1 MYNISEWDHVFKL
14 DPNKTI
20 TDAELK
26 KICTSGTDAIIVGG
40 TDGIT
45 FENVMDLQERIE
57 AYDISFVLEVSDIEA
72 ITLGFDAYFIPLVL
86 NSGDKKWMIDVQHQ
100 AIKEYA
106 DVIEWEDMLP
116 EGYCVL
122 NPEAKVFKRTDCS
135 LPDYEDVLAYAR
147 MAEHIFRLPV
157 FYMEYSGTYGNPDLV
172 KDVARELKN
181 TSLVYGGG
189 ITSEEQASEMAA
201 YADVIVV
208 GDVIYDNL
216 EVALKTVEAVKSMK
230 MKDGGPS

>member
-45 FENVMDLQERIE
+45 FENVMDMQERIE

-157 FYMEYSGTYGNPDLV
+157 FYMEYSGTYGNPGLV

>member
-1 MYNISEWDHVFKL
+1 MYNISKWDHVFKL

-20 TDAELK
+20 TDADLE

-40 TDGIT
+40 TDGVT
-45 FENVMDLQERIE
+45 FENVTDLQERIE
-57 AYDISFVLEVSDIEA
+57 EYDISFVLEVSDIEA
-72 ITLGFDAYFIPLVL
+72 IAPGFDAYFIPLVL
-86 NSGDKKWMIDVQHQ
+86 NSGHKKWMIDVQHQ

-106 DVIEWEDMLP
+106 DVIEWQDMLT

-122 NPEAKVFKRTDCS
+122 NPEAKVFKRTECS
-135 LPDYEDVLAYAR
+135 LPDKEAVLAYAQ
-147 MAEHIFRLPV
+147 MAEHIFHLPV
-157 FYMEYSGTYGNPDLV
+157 FYMEYSGTYGDPDLV
-172 KDVARELKN
+172 KAVARQLEN

-189 ITSEEQASEMAA
+189 IRSEKQASEMAA

>member
-157 FYMEYSGTYGNPDLV
+157 FYMEYSGTYGNPGLV

>member
-20 TDAELK
+20 TDADLE

-40 TDGIT
+40 TDGVT
-45 FENVMDLQERIE
+45 FENVTDLQERIE
-57 AYDISFVLEVSDIEA
+57 AYDTSFVLEVSDIEA
-72 ITLGFDAYFIPLVL
+72 IAPGFDAYFIPLVL
-86 NSGDKKWMIDVQHQ
+86 NSGHKKWLIDVQHQ

-106 DVIEWEDMLP
+106 DVIEWQDMLT

-135 LPDYEDVLAYAR
+135 FPDHADVLAYAR

-157 FYMEYSGTYGNPDLV
+157 FYMEYSGTYGNPGLV
-172 KDVARELKN
+172 RDVARELKN

-189 ITSEEQASEMAA
+189 IRSEEQAAEMAA

-208 GDVIYDNL
+208 GNVIYDNL

>member
-20 TDAELK
+20 TNAELEK
-26 KICTSGTDAIIVGG
+26 VCTSGTDAVIVGG
-40 TDGIT
+40 TDGVT
-45 FENVMDLQERIE
+45 FENVTDLQERLE
-57 AYDISFVLEVSDIEA
+57 PYNVSAVLEISDLEA
-72 ITLGFDAYFIPLVL
+72 VVPGFDAYFIPLVL
-86 NSGDKKWMIDVQHQ
+86 NSRHKKWLFDVQHQ

-106 DVIEWEDMLP
+106 DMIDWQDMLT

-122 NPEAKVFKRTDCS
+122 NPEAKVYQKTECTF
-135 LPDYEDVLAYAR
+135 PNEQDVLAYAK

-157 FYMEYSGTYGNPDLV
+157 FYMEYSGTYGDPALV
-172 KDVARELKN
+172 RKVASQCEH
-181 TSLVYGGG
+181 TTLVYGGG
-189 ITSEEQASEMAA
+189 IRSKEQARQMGEF
-201 YADVIVV
+201 ADVIVV

-216 EVALKTVEAVKSMK
+216 EIALETVEAIKSMK

>member
-20 TDAELK
+20 TNAALEKL
-26 KICTSGTDAIIVGG
+26 CTSGTDAIIVGG
-40 TDGIT
+40 TDGVT
-45 FENVMDLQERIE
+45 FENVTDLQERLE
-57 AYDISFVLEVSDIEA
+57 PYNVSVVLEVSDLEA
-72 ITLGFDAYFIPLVL
+72 VVPGFDAYFIPLVL
-86 NSGDKKWMIDVQHQ
+86 NSRHKKWLFDVQHH

-106 DVIEWEDMLP
+106 DMIDWQDMLT

-122 NPEAKVFKRTDCS
+122 NPEAKVYQKTDCKF
-135 LPDYEDVLAYAR
+135 PNEQDVLAYAK

-157 FYMEYSGTYGNPDLV
+157 FYMEYSGAYGDPELV
-172 KDVARELKN
+172 KKVASQCNHTK
-181 TSLVYGGG
+181 LVYGGG
-189 ITSEEQASEMAA
+189 IRSNKQAEQMAEF
-201 YADVIVV
+201 ADVIVV

-216 EVALKTVEAVKSMK
+216 EIALETVEAIKSMK

>member
-20 TDAELK
+20 TDADLE
-26 KICTSGTDAIIVGG
+26 KICTSGTDAVIVGG
-40 TDGIT
+40 TDGVT
-45 FENVMDLQERIE
+45 FENVTDLQERLE
-57 AYDISFVLEVSDIEA
+57 NYDIPFVLEVSDMEA
-72 ITLGFDAYFIPLVL
+72 IAPGFDAYFIPLVL
-86 NSGDKKWMIDVQHQ
+86 NSGHKKWMIDVQHQ

-106 DVIEWEDMLP
+106 DVIEWQDMLT

-122 NPEAKVFKRTDCS
+122 NPEAKVFERTDCS
-135 LPDYEDVLAYAR
+135 LPYEKDVLAYAQ

-157 FYMEYSGTYGNPDLV
+157 FYMEYSGTYGDPDLV
-172 KDVARELKN
+172 KAVSRQLEN

-189 ITSEEQASEMAA
+189 ITSEKQASEMAA
-201 YADVIVV
+201 FADVIVV

-216 EVALKTVEAVKSMK
+216 EIALKTVEAVKSMK